1 MDVAIIKY
9 NAGNIYSVDYA
20 LKRLGVTPIITADP
34 ELLNKADKVI
44 FPGVGEAFTTM
55 EYLREHKLDQV
66 ILNLKQPV
74 LGICLGMQLMC
85 MRSEEGNADCLGIF
99 PTEVKR
105 FIPQKHE
112 DKVPHMGWN
121 TLTNV
126 KSGLFN
132 ERLENKFVYFVHSYY
147 VPVNEYTAAT
157 TDYILPFSAALH
169 KDNFYATQFHP
180 EKSGSVG
187 YIEKLFKDMIELIPA
202 IDIIDGKCVR
212 LTQGDYAT
220 KKVYNEDPLEVAKMF
235 EGNGIR
241 RLHVVDLDGA
251 REGRIINYRILE
263 RIATRTSLIIDFG
276 GGLKQE
282 DDLEIAFESGA
293 QMVTGGS
300 IAVKNPEMFTSWIS
314 KFGSEKIILGADA
327 KEKKIAISGWE
338 ETTSQELIPFIKGYY
353 DKGITK
359 VICTDIARDGM
370 LQGPAIDLYKEIRD
384 EIPFLYIIASGGVS
398 SIEDIEKL
406 SEAGIPAVIFG
417 KAIYEGKIQLK
428 DLLRFT

>member
-44 FPGVGEAFTTM
+44 FPGV
-55 EYLREHKLDQV
+55 
-66 ILNLKQPV
+66 
-74 LGICLGMQLMC
+74 QLMC

-105 FIPQKHE
+105 FIPRKHE

-187 YIEKLFKDMIELIPA
+187 
-202 IDIIDGKCVR
+202 
-212 LTQGDYAT
+212 
-220 KKVYNEDPLEVAKMF
+220 EV
-235 EGNGIR
+235 
-241 RLHVVDLDGA
+241 
-251 REGRIINYRILE
+251 ILKN
-263 RIATRTSLIIDFG
+263 F
-276 GGLKQE
+276 LK
-282 DDLEIAFESGA
+282 I
-293 QMVTGGS
+293 
-300 IAVKNPEMFTSWIS
+300 
-314 KFGSEKIILGADA
+314 
-327 KEKKIAISGWE
+327 
-338 ETTSQELIPFIKGYY
+338 
-353 DKGITK
+353 
-359 VICTDIARDGM
+359 
-370 LQGPAIDLYKEIRD
+370 
-384 EIPFLYIIASGGVS
+384 
-398 SIEDIEKL
+398 
-406 SEAGIPAVIFG
+406 
-417 KAIYEGKIQLK
+417 
-428 DLLRFT
+428 